1 MLARFSSL
9 PFGFES
15 LEGNIHNQDEPSNG
29 EVKMSWS
36 HDMPFM
42 QKLTL
47 DPNSPRRTLVEF
59 QASINHYIH

>member
-15 LEGNIHNQDEPSNG
+15 LEGNIHNQDEPFNG

-47 DPNSPRRTLVEF
+47 DPNSP
-59 QASINHYIH
+59 